1 MLRKSKKNQIK
12 DEILLDQ
19 PEYQE
24 NNGEEVYEEIDEHDR
39 KIQIKF
45 DETIDYFVN
54 IEKKSLGAM
63 HRGVMTKGNFIKEID
78 TYLQRFPEYEE
89 SDRNEIIDKIKKF
102 IWGYHILDDVIND
115 PSISDIKIMGVDNI
129 RVKRYGKREGTNLH
143 FESKDDL
150 KNFIKYVA
158 VKNKINI
165 SDINAIQTFT
175 DKESNP
181 DYIMRFTVITEFL
194 TSHGLPYLHI
204 RKIAK
209 NKITMDKLLEAK
221 MFDEDIMNYLKD
233 KAANAGGIL
242 FTGKGA
248 SGKTTVM
255 NALLDCIPFNK
266 SGLVIQENEELFSDV
281 HPELMFEH
289 IVTNRGESKVQY
301 TLQDLARTGLLT
313 DLDYFVIGE
322 IKGGEALYMLNA
334 SYTGHKCWASVHG
347 INSTEAMNKLAD
359 YVKYS
364 SDYSKE
370 EALQMLSNINVIVFM
385 KDFKVNE
392 ISEVVGWDDKEKK
405 LEYKTVYRL
414 GGKLNV

>member
-255 NALLDCIPFNK
+255 NALLDCIPFDK